1 MRRALILLIVGLLA
15 ALTPSDAFAQ
25 SRRPLDPEIR
35 LHAGPSMMPGPSG
48 VGGIFG
54 MDSRLTRVIYM
65 DVGGLVSPVPIAGA
79 FFVEDD
85 ALPREHFR
93 LRHAIYVAPG
103 LRMPHRQPSRFHWDA
118 TFRFGAT
125 MVWSTD
131 VSLSQAVYANS
142 SIGRRLEFD
151 AGGLVGLELMLLQP
165 PKGVGARFGRVGV
178 RASGRTLVYLP
189 FFEDEL
195 DDVLVWTPQVGLE
208 GVYQF

>member
-1 MRRALILLIVGLLA
+1 
-15 ALTPSDAFAQ
+15 
-25 SRRPLDPEIR
+25 
-35 LHAGPSMMPGPSG
+35 
-48 VGGIFG
+48 
-54 MDSRLTRVIYM
+54 MDSRLTRTIYM
-65 DVGGLVSPVPIAGA
+65 DVGGIFSPMPISGDFAVA
-79 FFVEDD
+79 DEAV
-85 ALPREHFR
+85 PREHFR

-103 LRMPHRQPSRFHWDA
+103 VRIPHRQPTRFHWDV

-131 VSLSQAVYANS
+131 VSESQSLYANS

-151 AGGLVGLELMLLQP
+151 AGGLAGLELMLIQP

-178 RASGRTLVYLP
+178 RASGRSLMYLP

-195 DDVLVWTPQVGLE
+195 DDVWVWTPQFGLE